1 MGVYLGLVE
10 DDEGVVE
17 SGESYDRAPYDRAP
31 GRVRWTTDQTRGMP
45 ARNGDGGSGGC
56 GDRGSR
62 SRVAREDQGSGYSAD
77 YEEFQSYRITTSA
90 SLAPTTRHARLG
102 NISGRAPRL
111 S

>member
-1 MGVYLGLVE
+1 MPGAMKKMGVYLGLVE

-31 GRVRWTTDQTRGMP
+31 RSRPVDYGPNTRY
-45 ARNGDGGSGGC
+45 ARGNGDGGSGGAPTT
-56 GDRGSR
+56 RSSSLIGSPPCIP
-62 SRVAREDQGSGYSAD
+62 AR
-77 YEEFQSYRITTSA
+77 
-90 SLAPTTRHARLG
+90 TTRHARLG